1 MKRRIPLA
9 AIAAATLL
17 FSGAPAFATEPSG
30 LEIMRRAD
38 EREEG
43 KTSRYVV
50 AMTLIAKSGSKR
62 EREVIAYSKDYGDVK
77 KTAMAFR
84 SPKDV
89 AGVGYLTWGY
99 DETGKDDDMWLYMS
113 ALGKV
118 RRISGSSK
126 NDDFMG
132 TDFTYEDMGS
142 RDLDKDDF
150 LLTGT
155 ESVGGSECWVITAT
169 AKEKNDAYSKRI
181 VWVRQDCSVVARA
194 EYYDRQGKL
203 LRVLTVPSI
212 EVIDGIWT
220 ATVMEMKNVQDGHA
234 TKIELRDIEYNLE
247 LDDALFTVSAIE
259 RGKIK

>member
-1 MKRRIPLA
+1 MKRKILLA
-9 AIAAATLL
+9 PIAAAALL
-17 FSGAPAFATEPSG
+17 FPGIPAFASEPTG
-30 LEIMRRAD
+30 LEVMRMAD
-38 EREEG
+38 GRDTG

-50 AMTLIAKSGSKR
+50 AMTLMAKSGSKR
-62 EREVIAYSKDYGDVK
+62 ERQVIAYSKDYGDVQ

-99 DETGKDDDMWLYMS
+99 DETGKDDDMWLYMP

-126 NDDFMG
+126 NDEFMG

-150 LLTGT
+150 VLTGT
-155 ESVGGSECWVITAT
+155 ESIDGSECWVITAT

-181 VWVRQDCSVVARA
+181 VWVRQDCFVVAGA

-212 EVIDGIWT
+212 EQIDGIWT
-220 ATVMEMKNVQDGHA
+220 ATVMEMKNLQDGHA
-234 TKIELRDIEYNLE
+234 TRIELRDIEYDRE